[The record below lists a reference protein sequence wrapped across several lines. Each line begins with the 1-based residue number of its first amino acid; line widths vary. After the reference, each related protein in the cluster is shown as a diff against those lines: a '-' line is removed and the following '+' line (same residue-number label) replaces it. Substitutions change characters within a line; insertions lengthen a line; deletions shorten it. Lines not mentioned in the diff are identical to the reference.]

1 MSRCETCLDSRCI
14 VSENGFHYI
23 CCLKED
29 SAINCLTGKEDH
41 YIENPMKVHK
51 EE

>member
-1 MSRCETCLDSRCI
+1 MRCDTCLEGHCV
-14 VSENGFHYI
+14 VSENGFHYN
-23 CCLKED
+23 CSLKEKD
-29 SAINCLTGKEDH
+29 AMACLMGREDH